1 MSSMVH
7 AVWSE
12 VDAALQRA
20 KAAINRGR
28 PDEAEQFTRD
38 VLGRIPQHATAL
50 HLLGCTLLLQNRPR
64 QALAPLEKAAR
75 ARQDPEIETQLA
87 IALRQ
92 VGRTDDAL
100 ARLRRAT
107 KRRPAY
113 PFAFHELG
121 FLLSSLHRTDEAIEV
136 ITRGLELAPAMPEL
150 LVQLGGIHHARGDR
164 ANAKAAYSK
173 ALAVAPEH
181 ADGHYGMG
189 VSLLEECD
197 FVSAAE
203 HLQRSL
209 AGNPADLQA
218 RLKLGTCLLEL
229 GRPEEALEALRA
241 AIRGDPKFHGLV
253 LKLLSASARGRFW
266 LRPSSAAKILG

>member
-1 MSSMVH
+1 MVH

-50 HLLGCTLLLQNRPR
+50 HLLGCALLLQNRPR
-64 QALAPLEKAAR
+64 QALTPLEKAAR

-87 IALRQ
+87 IALRR

-164 ANAKAAYSK
+164 ANAKVAYSK

-189 VSLLEECD
+189 VTLLDECD
-197 FVSAAE
+197 FVPAAE

-218 RLKLGTCLLEL
+218 RLRLGTCLLEL

-241 AIRGDPKFHGLV
+241 AIRGDPKCYGLV
-253 LKLLSASARGRFW
+253 LKLLSTSARGRFW